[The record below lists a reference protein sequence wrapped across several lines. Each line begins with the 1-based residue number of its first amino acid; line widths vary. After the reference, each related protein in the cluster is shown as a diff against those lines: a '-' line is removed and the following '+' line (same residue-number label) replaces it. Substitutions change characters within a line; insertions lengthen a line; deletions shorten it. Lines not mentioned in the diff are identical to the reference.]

1 MPLIISMLLT
11 VGVIFW
17 FYKTAERLGSKS
29 VHWAAAGAI
38 AYQVPAWAWMLLVSK
53 PYLQSLRGATKT
65 GMTAMLI
72 GHSWILVGI
81 VAVLIVYK
89 FFLLKTNVKAE
100 DGTLLFGY
108 GRSGEYWH
116 PPSSPLP
123 AQSHRCIL
131 LQSRESPPA

>member
-65 GMTAMLI
+65 GTTAMLI

-81 VAVLIVYK
+81 IAVLIVYK

-100 DGTLLFGY
+100 DGT
-108 GRSGEYWH
+108 
-116 PPSSPLP
+116 
-123 AQSHRCIL
+123 
-131 LQSRESPPA
+131 